1 MDRGTKAVRDEGG
14 MRRTVATFL
23 SVIPLH
29 DGGKGLS
36 WKVTK
41 RSAPEADTAST
52 TALNPIVDRWSW
64 NLLAKPALI
73 GTVPLSESS
82 PGNIRKSQGKA
93 FKPAR
98 SEAATGVLYGVG
110 AYGLW
115 GLLPIYFIWLIPAN
129 SIEIVANRVVWSVL
143 FCALIITATRGWG
156 KFGAAVKNR
165 RILGTL
171 VVAGFLIVINWLTYV
186 FAVTTGSAI
195 EASLGYFINPLVSV
209 LIGVIV
215 LKEKLRPLQWIAIG
229 VGFVAVVVLTLSY
242 GKLPWIAL
250 VLAFSF
256 GTYGFVKNR
265 VGGKVDAITSL
276 SVETAVLTPFAI
288 VAMLVLASAGQATLT
303 RMGPGH
309 FWLLA
314 ASGIITAV
322 PLLLFGASASR
333 LSMTGIGL
341 LQFMTPL
348 IQFVVAITLLDE
360 HMGLDRWIGFSIVW
374 VALIILTFDML
385 RNYRHTTRLRK
396 ATL

>member
-1 MDRGTKAVRDEGG
+1 MGCVSVREPQISNPEKN
-14 MRRTVATFL
+14 RQK
-23 SVIPLH
+23 S
-29 DGGKGLS
+29 GKP
-36 WKVTK
+36 V
-41 RSAPEADTAST
+41 
-52 TALNPIVDRWSW
+52 
-64 NLLAKPALI
+64 
-73 GTVPLSESS
+73 
-82 PGNIRKSQGKA
+82 
-93 FKPAR
+93 R

-115 GLLPIYFIWLIPAN
+115 GLLPIYFLLLMPAN
-129 SIEIVANRVVWSVL
+129 SVEIVANRVVWSL
-143 FCALIITATRGWG
+143 FFCALIITITGGWR
-156 KFGAAVKNR
+156 KVGAALKNR

-171 VVAGFLIVINWLTYV
+171 TVAGFLIVINWLTYV

-215 LKEKLRPLQWIAIG
+215 LKEKLRPLQWAAVG
-229 VGFVAVVVLTLSY
+229 VGFIAVVVLTFSY

-256 GTYGFVKNR
+256 GSYGFVKNR

-276 SVETAVLTPFAI
+276 SIETAVLTPFA
-288 VAMLVLASAGQATLT
+288 VATMAVLTVLGHATLT
-303 RMGPGH
+303 GFGAGH

-341 LQFMTPL
+341 LQFMTPV
-348 IQFVVAITLLDE
+348 IQFIVALTILGE
-360 HMGLDRWIGFSIVW
+360 HMSVERWIGFSIVW
-374 VALIILTFDML
+374 VALVLLVVDML
-385 RNYRHTTRLRK
+385 ASYSRTSRLRK
-396 ATL
+396 MAAR